1 MSQVSNLRLSGPSAE
16 DAPMLSHLKSKLMI
30 TLVALSICVGLAGCI
45 AGAILLPTLPI
56 LMIAGS
62 VIISLISIICL
73 CSLLMISS
81 KTNKEIRQINYILLQ
96 QNKELF
102 HAHAES
108 QNNYNDLKLIVT
120 NHEDLLNTPT
130 SENSSNA
137 EKGSN

>member
-30 TLVALSICVGLAGCI
+30 TLVALSICVGLAGCV

-56 LMIAGS
+56 LMISGS

-73 CSLLMISS
+73 CSLLIISS
-81 KTNKEIRQINYILLQ
+81 KTNKEIQQINYILLQ

-102 HAHAES
+102 HAQAES
-108 QNNYNDLKLIVT
+108 QNNYNNLQQIVT
-120 NHEDLLNTPT
+120 DQGDLLNTL
-130 SENSSNA
+130 SIESSKKTKDLPN
-137 EKGSN
+137 